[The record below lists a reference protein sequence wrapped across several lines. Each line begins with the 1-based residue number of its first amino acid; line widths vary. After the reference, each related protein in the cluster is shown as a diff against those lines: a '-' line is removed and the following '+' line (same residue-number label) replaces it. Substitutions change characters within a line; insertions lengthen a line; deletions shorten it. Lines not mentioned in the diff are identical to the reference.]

1 MLLCDFWW
9 GGVGGGFFFFFF
21 FNDTATTEIY
31 TLSLHDAL
39 PISLSQLICLVLPLG
54 LKSSQ
59 WAYIL
64 PFGLNGKYVVFTQTH
79 TIIDTRL
86 PCLSLIPELKHS
98 PFNTILCFKQT
109 FRFGITAKLTEQ
121 FSKDAPSASL
131 CRV

>member
-1 MLLCDFWW
+1 MCHA
-9 GGVGGGFFFFFF
+9 G
-21 FNDTATTEIY
+21 NA
-31 TLSLHDAL
+31 
-39 PISLSQLICLVLPLG
+39 LSQLICLVLPLG

-79 TIIDTRL
+79 TIIDTKL

-98 PFNTILCFKQT
+98 PFNTISCFKQT